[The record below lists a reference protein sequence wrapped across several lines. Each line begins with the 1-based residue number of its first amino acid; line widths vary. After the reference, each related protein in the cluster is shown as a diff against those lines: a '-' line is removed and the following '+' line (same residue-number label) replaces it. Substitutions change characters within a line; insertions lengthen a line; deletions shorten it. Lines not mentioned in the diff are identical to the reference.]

1 VIPDAAR
8 TPAAASPPP
17 PPPRL
22 AAAET
27 FQTARALVGRDLK
40 VLIQDGPAYLLRVV
54 LQPALF
60 AFVFAFVFPRIGQGI
75 GGSRNTV
82 AFVSILLPG
91 LMANTLMFQG
101 VTAVALPLVTEF
113 SYSKE
118 IEDRVMAP
126 VPVRLV
132 ALCKVLSGALQSMI
146 ASLLDLPA
154 VWLASG
160 FVARVDWG
168 HPLLLATML
177 PLGALVGA
185 ALGLTMGTVIPPQR
199 INFLFAL
206 LLLPLTLLGCVY
218 YPWAAL
224 TALPWLRIGV
234 LLNPVVYISEGMRS
248 ALSPQIPHM
257 PLGWI
262 YAFLG
267 ASLVALLGV
276 GLRSFERRVLA

>member
-1 VIPDAAR
+1 MIPDAAR
-8 TPAAASPPP
+8 APAAAS

-22 AAAET
+22 AAAEI

-75 GGSRNTV
+75 GGARNTV
-82 AFVSILLPG
+82 AFISILLPG

-126 VPVRLV
+126 VPVRMV
-132 ALCKVLSGALQSMI
+132 ALCKVLSGALQSMV

-160 FVARVDWG
+160 CVARVDWS
-168 HPLLLATML
+168 HPLRLATML

-185 ALGLTMGTVIPPQR
+185 ALGLAMGTVIPPQR

-224 TALPWLRIGV
+224 TALPWLRIV
-234 LLNPVVYISEGMRS
+234 TLLNPVVYISEGLRS

-257 PLGWI
+257 PVGWI

-267 ASLVALLGV
+267 AALAVLLAV
-276 GLRSFERRVLA
+276 GLRSFERRVLS